1 MSTTQTQTQ
10 RDAGQVLIAGFAG
23 HQAPESVTSWLTQG
37 RLSGVI
43 LFSRNIGPGEEGLQ
57 ALARLNATLDGCRPE
72 DGTPVFIAVDQEGGR
87 VQRVK
92 DGATRIPPMAR
103 VGRRGDRELAA
114 RVGEV
119 IASELSALGFNLNF
133 APVLDVLT
141 NPANTVIGDRAF
153 GDNVPIVAE
162 MAGALTVGHY
172 MAGVIPCGK
181 HFPGHGDTF
190 ADSHHEL
197 PVVMHEPGAL
207 EERELLPFARAIE
220 AGLPMIMT
228 AHLLIPA
235 LDALHPVT
243 LSANGVGR
251 LLRQEMG
258 FGGVVVSD
266 DLEMRAVADRYSVEE
281 MVELGIRA
289 GVDLFLICH
298 SEDKWRRAWAHLVGC
313 AERDAGFAR
322 LLAQAAG
329 RVRDL
334 KARFLHQEVYQVP
347 QDLGSLLGTPEHAQ
361 VMASLL
367 DA

>member
-1 MSTTQTQTQ
+1 MSATLKQIES
-10 RDAGQVLIAGFAG
+10 DAGQVLIAGFSG
-23 HQAPESVTSWLTQG
+23 QEAPQSVLSSLRQG

-43 LFSRNIGPGEEGLQ
+43 LFSRNIGAGASGLR
-57 ALARLNATLDGCRPE
+57 ALADLNASLDASRPE

-92 DGATRIPPMAR
+92 DGATRIPPMAA
-103 VGRRGDRELAA
+103 VGKRADRELAA

-172 MAGVIPCGK
+172 MAGVVPCGK

-190 ADSHHEL
+190 ADSHYEL
-197 PVVMHEPGAL
+197 PVVMHEPGSL

-243 LSANGVGR
+243 LSSNGVGR

-266 DLEMRAVADRYSVEE
+266 DLEMKAVADRYRVEE

-298 SEDKWRRAWAHLVGC
+298 TEDKWRRAWSHLVAC
-313 AERDAGFAR
+313 AQQDASFAQA
-322 LLAQAAG
+322 LGQAAG

-334 KARFLHQEVYQVP
+334 KARYLHEEVYRVP
-347 QDLGSLLGTPEHAQ
+347 EDLSALVGTQEHAQ
-361 VMASLL
+361 VMAPLW
-367 DA
+367 DH